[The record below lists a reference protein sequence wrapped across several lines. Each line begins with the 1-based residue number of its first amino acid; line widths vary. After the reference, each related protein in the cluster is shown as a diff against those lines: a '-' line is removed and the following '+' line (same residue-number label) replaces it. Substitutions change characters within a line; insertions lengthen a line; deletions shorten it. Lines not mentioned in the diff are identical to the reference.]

1 MPSWKKVVVS
11 GSDASLNSLNVTNSV
26 TASSFTGSLLGTATT
41 ASYVT
46 FSGVDGLTTFSSS
59 ISGRVST
66 NESAISSL
74 TAATSSYLLNTTDT
88 LTGDL
93 TVTGKLIAQTF
104 ETQLV
109 SASIIYESGST
120 KFGDTLDDV
129 HSFTGSLQVSGGL
142 NITGSTSLNGDL
154 IITDKIIHSGDT
166 NTGIRFPS
174 ADTVTVETAG
184 SEALRVDSSQRV
196 GIGTTSPNSKIEI
209 NSKTLGRPTFN
220 EAIADGLILST
231 GGGMSQSFE
240 FYPAIS
246 FRTGDPEIDAD
257 KRIAFSIGAVATDT
271 QNSGL
276 KNDSDLLFMSGKGV
290 STPFEVMRITSA
302 GNVGIGTTSPATK
315 LDVNGSI
322 RTSTGILFGA
332 DTAAANTLDDYE
344 EGTWT
349 PTYEPASGAFDAIT
363 YNTQSG
369 FYTKIGNMVSLRFFL
384 RITSLTKGAASGGAR
399 VGNLPFA
406 AANTRAT
413 AAVWSTSFLV
423 NHPSVCQVSLSEIVL
438 YYRDDADGS
447 SNNTLDVT
455 DLGTGANANSI
466 IVSLTYQAS

>member
-1 MPSWKKVVVS
+1 M
-11 GSDASLNSLNVTNSV
+11 
-26 TASSFTGSLLGTATT
+26 
-41 ASYVT
+41 
-46 FSGVDGLTTFSSS
+46 
-59 ISGRVST
+59 
-66 NESAISSL
+66 
-74 TAATSSYLLNTTDT
+74 
-88 LTGDL
+88 TGDL
-93 TVTGKLIAQTF
+93 TIP
-104 ETQLV
+104 
-109 SASIIYESGST
+109 
-120 KFGDTLDDV
+120 
-129 HSFTGSLQVSGGL
+129 
-142 NITGSTSLNGDL
+142 
-154 IITDKIIHSGDT
+154 DKIIHSGDT
-166 NTGIRFPS
+166 NTAIRFP
-174 ADTVTVETAG
+174 ANDTVSVETAG
-184 SEALRVDSSQRV
+184 VERLRVTSAGDV
-196 GIGTTSPNSKIEI
+196 GIGGTPSRKLEI
-209 NSKTLGRPTFN
+209 AVTDFNGIAINRNAGASESGLFFKTNTANDVF
-220 EAIADGLILST
+220 IS
-231 GGGMSQSFE
+231 GGGSSE
-240 FYPAIS
+240 L
-246 FRTGDPEIDAD
+246 FRIF
-257 KRIAFSIGAVATDT
+257 IAGA
-271 QNSGL
+271 
-276 KNDSDLLFMSGKGV
+276 
-290 STPFEVMRITSA
+290 ERMRISNT
-302 GNVGIGTTSPATK
+302 GNVGIGTTTPATK

>member
-1 MPSWKKVVVS
+1 M
-11 GSDASLNSLNVTNSV
+11 
-26 TASSFTGSLLGTATT
+26 
-41 ASYVT
+41 
-46 FSGVDGLTTFSSS
+46 
-59 ISGRVST
+59 
-66 NESAISSL
+66 
-74 TAATSSYLLNTTDT
+74 
-88 LTGDL
+88 TGDL
-93 TVTGKLIAQTF
+93 TIPDK
-104 ETQLV
+104 
-109 SASIIYESGST
+109 IIHS
-120 KFGDTLDDV
+120 GDTDTSIRFPANDTV
-129 HSFTGSLQVSGGL
+129 TVETGGVERLKVSSIVVLSNTTEFRPSALVDSATIDLGL
-142 NITGSTSLNGDL
+142 PTRKFKNLYLSNDIFADGDITIG
-154 IITDKIIHSGDT
+154 DKIIHSGDT
-166 NTGIRFPS
+166 NTAIRFP
-174 ADTVTVETAG
+174 ANDTVSVETAG
-184 SEALRVDSSQRV
+184 VERLRVTSAGDV
-196 GIGTTSPNSKIEI
+196 GIGGTPSRKLEI
-209 NSKTLGRPTFN
+209 AVTDFNGIAINRNAGASESGLFFKTNTANDVF
-220 EAIADGLILST
+220 IS
-231 GGGMSQSFE
+231 GGGSSE
-240 FYPAIS
+240 L
-246 FRTGDPEIDAD
+246 FRIF
-257 KRIAFSIGAVATDT
+257 IAGA
-271 QNSGL
+271 
-276 KNDSDLLFMSGKGV
+276 
-290 STPFEVMRITSA
+290 ERMRISNT
-302 GNVGIGTTSPATK
+302 GNVGIGTTTPATK